1 MQDHSDT
8 GSESSSAGRDSS
20 EPHGVDPGTQ
30 RVTSLSEADKTA
42 VDRLFEDGLDHLNQA
57 DAGDLDDRENAVLQ
71 VLSNLEQYPAESSS
85 DELVD
90 ATLAGIDRYEA
101 GRENRFSI
109 SADQG
114 TTGRSIRLP
123 DFFAT
128 AAALFLA
135 VGIGVPLFE
144 SIQSNERIT
153 MSQHRLGTVGSAIAG
168 FSIDQGGALPLSGS
182 EDPRDTPLHQ
192 QYYSKNLSEL
202 IDGERCGYS
211 NLFSGSGDNVRP
223 LVGYRVFVTRKTF
236 RHARFSPDD
245 VLISDPNPVLD
256 SFRANERP
264 NGPMSGAVTHDGQGL
279 VVYRFDGSTPFLVEP
294 TDFDDHQS
302 ADSGPSRRMDLIWVS
317 DGYRHGDQDGI
328 GWPTADSDDVLAH

>member
-1 MQDHSDT
+1 MEDLSDT
-8 GSESSSAGRDSS
+8 GSGSSSVGGDSS
-20 EPHGVDPGTQ
+20 EPHAIEPGTQ
-30 RVTSLSEADKTA
+30 RVTSLSEADKKA
-42 VDRLFEDGLDHLNQA
+42 VDRLFEDGLDHE

-71 VLSNLEQYPAESSS
+71 VLANLEQYPAETSS
-85 DELVD
+85 DALVD

-114 TTGRSIRLP
+114 GAGRSIRLP

-144 SIQSNERIT
+144 SIRSNERIT

-182 EDPRDTPLHQ
+182 EDQRETPLHQ

-202 IDGERCGYS
+202 IDGERCGYR
-211 NLFSGSGDNVRP
+211 NLFSGSGADETP
-223 LVGYRVFVTRKTF
+223 LVGYRVFVTRETF
-236 RHARFSPDD
+236 RHARFSPGD
-245 VLISDPNPVLD
+245 VLISDPNPVLE
-256 SFRANERP
+256 SFRASERP
-264 NGPMSGAVTHDGQGL
+264 TGPMSGAAMHGGQG
-279 VVYRFDGSTPFLVEP
+279 VVIYRFDGSTPFLLEP
-294 TDFDDHQS
+294 TSFDDQQS
-302 ADSGPSRRMDLIWVS
+302 GDSRPALRMDLIWVS

-328 GWPTADSDDVLAH
+328 GWPTTDSDDVLAH